1 MLNEEDLVRTIKKDE
16 FEAIIAP
23 HVQRFAELIEETIKA
38 SGLTHEQIH
47 FVELFGDATRTP
59 IILETTCAT
68 FKKEQTERTLSS
80 LEAVARGAAL

>member
-1 MLNEEDLVRTIKKDE
+1 
-16 FEAIIAP
+16 
-23 HVQRFAELIEETIKA
+23 
-38 SGLTHEQIH
+38 LTHEQIH